1 VPDDHQLVVIDF
13 CTGDPFFSLTRYDL
27 SENPD
32 IHFILARA
40 WMKYVEEYD
49 GSDIEPELNEEE
61 SFMSSF
67 TAWEN
72 SPPEDIEK
80 EFFPPSTGKNG
91 SKTYCLRGTG
101 NIALSAAI
109 SPGWLLIYGS
119 SWG

>member
-1 VPDDHQLVVIDF
+1 
-13 CTGDPFFSLTRYDL
+13 
-27 SENPD
+27 
-32 IHFILARA
+32 
-40 WMKYVEEYD
+40 MKYVEEYD